1 MKLNTIK
8 GEIVFEGVLM
18 TTKTNKQKKKQYSHS
33 LPIGK
38 AVAKTL
44 AVRVFLS
51 FTITI
56 IESCHSPLA
65 YLDQLFLD
73 MLIPS

>member
-1 MKLNTIK
+1 M
-8 GEIVFEGVLM
+8 
-18 TTKTNKQKKKQYSHS
+18 QYSHS

-51 FTITI
+51 FTITM
-56 IESCHSPLA
+56 IESCHSPLVH
-65 YLDQLFLD
+65 LDQLFLD